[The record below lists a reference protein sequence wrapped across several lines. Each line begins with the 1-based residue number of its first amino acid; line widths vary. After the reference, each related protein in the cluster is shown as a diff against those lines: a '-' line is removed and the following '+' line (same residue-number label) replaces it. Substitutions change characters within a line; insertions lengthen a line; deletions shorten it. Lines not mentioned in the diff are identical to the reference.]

1 MDGEVG
7 SALVTAES
15 RERGAGRPLSAAAAT
30 AILFGLA
37 ALAAALHA
45 FLVGRVHG
53 PFVFMDELGYER
65 MAQSFAHTGHFSLF
79 GKGGLAYSPLYPI
92 LLSPIYALTSS
103 LHTAYEWAK
112 VENTVLIALSVFPV
126 YGIARSVL
134 PRGRSLGVAALSL
147 FAPLMLYSGFELT
160 ESLAYPLFL
169 VAIWT
174 MLRAVRRPGVAN
186 DALLLAAIVLASS
199 ARLQQVGLIPAAVTA
214 VLLAAVAR
222 PEPGDGRLRAMWRS
236 VTEHWLLFGVVGVG
250 FVAGLARTATNGGN
264 LPLAGRYANVGHSH
278 VNAVRVF
285 ELFFQHIA
293 GLDWAVGVIPF
304 AAAVLAA
311 WTLASRGFPRQALV
325 FASVAVASAFWVV
338 LEVAFDAA
346 AFDSTKNLA
355 HVRTGF
361 VDLPTFHERYLI
373 YLVPL
378 FLVALFATLDLR
390 PLPRP
395 LVVSAAVAALLPALI
410 PFGTVINGLNPVH
423 SFSFVLFGRT
433 VAGRTVAVQHATTLA
448 IALSTLLAVVYALA
462 ASRRLPP
469 MAAVLVT
476 GLMFLGLSTLEVG
489 RQLTAIPQKTLGVPV
504 QSNWVDRVVGS
515 GANVSLV
522 GGPGAPTAAL
532 RETAFWNSSIDRV
545 YYTCL
550 ANFGGDY
557 GEQQLA
563 AGSAARARYAVVPA
577 SLRISGHVLARDP
590 LGHLVLVAPT
600 GGAVRVPSAL
610 RCGR

>member
-1 MDGEVG
+1 M
-7 SALVTAES
+7 
-15 RERGAGRPLSAAAAT
+15 
-30 AILFGLA
+30 
-37 ALAAALHA
+37 
-45 FLVGRVHG
+45 
-53 PFVFMDELGYER
+53 
-65 MAQSFAHTGHFSLF
+65 
-79 GKGGLAYSPLYPI
+79 
-92 LLSPIYALTSS
+92 
-103 LHTAYEWAK
+103 
-112 VENTVLIALSVFPV
+112 
-126 YGIARSVL
+126 
-134 PRGRSLGVAALSL
+134 
-147 FAPLMLYSGFELT
+147 
-160 ESLAYPLFL
+160 
-169 VAIWT
+169 
-174 MLRAVRRPGVAN
+174 
-186 DALLLAAIVLASS
+186 
-199 ARLQQVGLIPAAVTA
+199 
-214 VLLAAVAR
+214 
-222 PEPGDGRLRAMWRS
+222 
-236 VTEHWLLFGVVGVG
+236 
-250 FVAGLARTATNGGN
+250 
-264 LPLAGRYANVGHSH
+264 
-278 VNAVRVF
+278 F

-325 FASVAVASAFWVV
+325 FASVAVASTFWVV

-489 RQLTAIPQKTLGVPV
+489 RQLTAIPQKSSAFPS
-504 QSNWVDRVVGS
+504 QSDWVDRVVGS

-532 RETAFWNSSIDRV
+532 RETAFWNSSIARV

-550 ANFGGDY
+550 HELRWGLRRA
-557 GEQQLA
+557 A
-563 AGSAARARYAVVPA
+563 AGGRQRSPCALRRRARVAAHLRTRPRTRSARPPRARRPHGRRRSSPVGSALRSLKLRRRARAGATRAARA
-577 SLRISGHVLARDP
+577 G
-590 LGHLVLVAPT
+590 T
-600 GGAVRVPSAL
+600 T
-610 RCGR
+610 